1 MLSHVNM
8 SSEKSNGNFALEV
21 IMYLVNSVLA
31 FLMIFFTFVNP
42 SLLKYQYWTYIL
54 VALVT
59 AIIFHTGSKV
69 GKNNG

>member
-1 MLSHVNM
+1 M
-8 SSEKSNGNFALEV
+8 SNEKSNDNFTLEI
-21 IMYLVNSVLA
+21 IMYLINSILA

-42 SLLKYQYWTYIL
+42 SLLNYQYWTYIL

-69 GKNNG
+69 GKNGG

>member
-1 MLSHVNM
+1 MQGRADM
-8 SSEKSNGNFALEV
+8 SNDNFTLEL
-21 IMYLVNSVLA
+21 IMYLINSILA

-42 SLLKYQYWTYIL
+42 SLLNDQYWTYIL

-69 GKNNG
+69 GKGNG